1 MKDSEKLKNV
11 YKKFRRVKNKMVR
24 NFPVVSI
31 EEIKLTAKIKRRMDS
46 FSKKRADENAKK
58 IRVHKFFY
66 KSGGHNVVGFLAEP
80 KKGGKKLPVVI
91 CNRGG
96 FREFG
101 AIEEHHLFTRWMAR
115 FAGAGYIAIASQ
127 YSGNSGSEGKDK
139 FGGRDIDDVLNLY
152 QLLKKYKRAD
162 INRIGMYGFSRGGMM
177 TYIALS
183 KVKWIKAAIVH
194 AGPTNLLKKENSKPE
209 MEEYFRKMFGGS
221 LAEKKKRS
229 VISWVNKLPKKTPI
243 LIIHGTADRRVSAV
257 DSLELS
263 EKLYSHKIPHRL
275 IIYEGGD
282 HDLSEFRKEVG
293 EEKIR
298 WFDRFVKNPKP
309 VMPNLKPH
317 GE

>member
-1 MKDSEKLKNV
+1 MKDTGKLEDV
-11 YKKFRRVKNKMVR
+11 YKKFRRVN
-24 NFPVVSI
+24 PVINI
-31 EEIKLTAKIKRRMDS
+31 EEIKLTPKMKGEMDS

-58 IRVHKFFY
+58 ITAYKFLY
-66 KSGGHNVVGFLAEP
+66 KSGGHKVVGFLVEP
-80 KKGGKKLPVVI
+80 KEGGKKLPVVI

-96 FREFG
+96 FRQFG

-127 YSGNSGSEGKDK
+127 YSGNSGSEGVDT
-139 FGGRDIDDVLNLY
+139 FGGKDIDDVLNLY
-152 QLLKKYKRAD
+152 QILKKYPRAD

-194 AGPTNLLKKENSKPE
+194 AGPTNLLKKENFKPE
-209 MEEYFRKMFGGS
+209 MEEHFRKMFGGE
-221 LAEKKKRS
+221 LLEKKKRS
-229 VISWVNKLPKKTPI
+229 VVCWVNKLPKKTPI
-243 LIIHGTADRRVSAV
+243 LIIHGTADKRVSPS

-282 HDLSEFRKEVG
+282 HDLSEFREEVG
-293 EEKIR
+293 AEKIR

-309 VMPNLKPH
+309 VLPNLKLH

>member
-1 MKDSEKLKNV
+1 M
-11 YKKFRRVKNKMVR
+11 KNK
-24 NFPVVSI
+24 NLPVISI
-31 EEIKLTAKIKRRMDS
+31 EEVKLTPKIRGQMDS

-58 IRVHKFFY
+58 ITAYKFLY
-66 KSGGHNVVGFLAEP
+66 KSGGHNVVGFLVEP
-80 KKGGKKLPVVI
+80 RSDESKKLPVII

-96 FREFG
+96 FKEFG

-115 FAGAGYIAIASQ
+115 FAQAGYIAIGSQ
-127 YSGNSGSEGKDK
+127 YSGNSGSEGVDE

-152 QLLKKYKRAD
+152 EILKKYPKAD

-194 AGPTNLLKKENSKPE
+194 AGPTNLVKSENSKPE
-209 MEEYFRKMFGGS
+209 MDGYYKKMFGGGLS
-221 LAEKKKRS
+221 EKKKRS
-229 VISWVNKLPKKTPI
+229 VVYWVNKLPKKTPI
-243 LIIHGTADRRVSAV
+243 LIIHGTADKSVNPKQ
-257 DSLELS
+257 SLELS
-263 EKLYSHKIPHRL
+263 EKLYSEKVPHRL

-282 HDLSEFRKEVG
+282 HDLSEFREEAG
-293 EEKIR
+293 NEKIR

-309 VMPNLKPH
+309 IMPDMKPH